1 MALTKAEE
9 ANFFERNPHFVQPY
23 RSRLIGTSLCQGA
36 ALQYLGRG
44 YGVNEFPQFMFLPK
58 KPVLLEVDSLLR
70 LDELQSVFTPHL
82 DPTQHSL
89 GDETLEVLKGQIGFL
104 ILGTGP
110 SHYTELREL
119 LLAG

>member
-1 MALTKAEE
+1 MGYICFGYCASTFAFRPNLESTASRPSS
-9 ANFFERNPHFVQPY
+9 AAS
-23 RSRLIGTSLCQGA
+23 RSSSA
-36 ALQYLGRG
+36 SA
-44 YGVNEFPQFMFLPK
+44 
-58 KPVLLEVDSLLR
+58 
-70 LDELQSVFTPHL
+70 
-82 DPTQHSL
+82 L